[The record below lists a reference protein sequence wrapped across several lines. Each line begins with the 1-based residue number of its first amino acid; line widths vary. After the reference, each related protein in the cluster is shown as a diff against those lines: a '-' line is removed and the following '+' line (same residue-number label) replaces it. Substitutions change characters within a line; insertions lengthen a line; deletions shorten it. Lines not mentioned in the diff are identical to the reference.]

1 MAYIRIII
9 LAVAVFATSALSAQV
24 TSDVKDIQV
33 AKQRLRIGN
42 DTDEY
47 FTSIVRVI
55 SAAATHRQSPTAL
68 AVYNYC
74 QSILT
79 NLTFSGTTSPVTLN
93 SSTGS
98 DVTFTA
104 GTGIAL
110 SASGTNMTVTNT
122 GDLSTTN
129 EPLTISVGANSE
141 TLAGQ
146 TLTVTGTGIATPTYT
161 PATNTL
167 NIAAVEVDG
176 SVTNEI
182 QNLSTGTNTLS
193 ISSGN
198 TVTVDTDPTNDLT
211 TSTSFSGDVSGPWN
225 NLQLGSNVV
234 GPSELA
240 STAVTAGTY
249 SVPTLTI
256 DSDGRVT
263 SAANGTADPSI
274 TNEGALS
281 VGAGTSTTSEIIS
294 NTSGST
300 PVTIQ
305 AGNGLNITETGNTII
320 MGINGGQ
327 DAWIYGGN
335 SPGTIR
341 SIGTNDANA
350 LDIETNGVRRIRI
363 LPDGKIGIS
372 TTIPAVTVDLG
383 ESTDGMALNGGTIGQ
398 RVTYPRTLRFNT
410 SFNGAEIANQD
421 GLYMPINGSG
431 GITTTTGTAT
441 GGTGQLISVT
451 RSDITGVNVSVR
463 CGNAPTANGII
474 LTLTWAGSTF
484 NRAPTFTIMP
494 GGQQSAGLQFW
505 TSYATNAVNI
515 HVGGTLVNG
524 LTYPLLVNINP

>member
-42 DTDEY
+42 DTAEY

-104 GTGIAL
+104 GTGISL

-122 GDLSTTN
+122 GDLSATN

-146 TLTVTGTGIATPTYT
+146 TLIVTGTGIATPTYST
-161 PATNTL
+161 ATNTL

-182 QNLSTGTNTLS
+182 QNLSLSGQSLS
-193 ISSGN
+193 ISGGGTGVTLPIVGVAAGIGISVSTASGTATVTNTGDTNAGDDITTIVAGTGIGVSGTGN
-198 TVTVDTDPTNDLT
+198 TRTISNTGDL
-211 TSTSFSGDVSGPWN
+211 
-225 NLQLGSNVV
+225 
-234 GPSELA
+234 
-240 STAVTAGTY
+240 
-249 SVPTLTI
+249 
-256 DSDGRVT
+256 
-263 SAANGTADPSI
+263 SA
-274 TNEGALS
+274 TNEGVLT

-305 AGNGLNITETGNTII
+305 AGNGLNITEVSNSII
-320 MGINGGQ
+320 LGLNGGQ

-335 SPGTIR
+335 SPGAIR

-363 LPDGKIGIS
+363 LPDGKIGI
-372 TTIPAVTVDLG
+372 TTSIPAVTVDLG
-383 ESTDGMALNGGTIGQ
+383 ESTDGIALNGGTIAQ

-441 GGTGQLISVT
+441 AGTGQLISIT

-463 CGNAPTANGII
+463 CGNAPTANGVI
-474 LTLTWAGSTF
+474 LTLTWAASTF

-505 TSYATNAVNI
+505 TSYGTNAVNI